1 MNSLDQ
7 ASDNFEDDPIDR
19 GSQRIVSDEKMNAV
33 ADDGGVEDDHEG
45 FHCVTCCCLIVMFYT
60 VLQVMS
66 TKKSAEALF
75 FCTFFLCLTSA
86 EPYP

>member
-7 ASDNFEDDPIDR
+7 AGDDFKNNAVDCR
-19 GSQRIVSDEKMNAV
+19 GQRVVVRHEMNAV

-60 VLQVMS
+60 VLQAMS

-75 FCTFFLCLTSA
+75 FCTFFLCFTS
-86 EPYP
+86 ETCP